1 MRNCKAAER
10 GGLEVVMGICEAIV
24 WDFRHNRLGRDTQG
38 GLDSAEKRRSG
49 YPRESGEVALCLAG
63 RYLAYDGPKPYEQGR
78 EMGVSVARV
87 GAIRRSDGVD
97 CPARQCPIPEN
108 PD

>member
-1 MRNCKAAER
+1 
-10 GGLEVVMGICEAIV
+10 MGICEPDRDNKEHQQSSETAAITSQ
-24 WDFRHNRLGRDTQG
+24 DGTPRG
-38 GLDSAEKRRSG
+38 GLDSVQTRRSG